1 MPQRGWKRPP
11 GRERG
16 WPAQENLDLAR
27 TLRPL
32 RRIGTNRAYT
42 GTSHTGYPVLPDR
55 VFRTGLGR
63 FDAAPGQMAWFG
75 MVDALAQ
82 KSPSRIDPLLLDN
95 QLCYA
100 LYAAAHRMTKSYRPM
115 LERLGLT
122 YPQYLVLLVLWET
135 DGITVSEIGRRLR
148 LDSGTLT
155 PVLKRLEAAGFL
167 VRSRRRTDEREVEI
181 ALTPHGQGLRSEATA
196 LRESVMCQLNMS
208 EPEIQAMRADLN
220 ALIENLSTAS

>member
-1 MPQRGWKRPP
+1 
-11 GRERG
+11 
-16 WPAQENLDLAR
+16 
-27 TLRPL
+27 
-32 RRIGTNRAYT
+32 
-42 GTSHTGYPVLPDR
+42 
-55 VFRTGLGR
+55 
-63 FDAAPGQMAWFG
+63 MAWFG
-75 MVDALAQ
+75 MVDAPAPETPPL
-82 KSPSRIDPLLLDN
+82 IDPLLLDN

-181 ALTPHGQGLRSEATA
+181 VLTPHGQGLRSEATA
-196 LRESVMCQLNMS
+196 VRESVMCQLNMS
-208 EPEIQAMRADLN
+208 EPEVQAMRADLN
-220 ALIENLSTAS
+220 ALIENLSAGG